1 MSDSAVPAAKP
12 AQEVPR
18 RARPLLTLEV
28 LRREQLTPHM
38 VRLFAGGPNF
48 ERFADN
54 GFADAYCKIWF
65 GQDGRPLDGT
75 SGLEALREQLPR
87 EQWPVSR
94 TYTIRSV
101 DHGAGE
107 LAIDFVVHGA
117 EGIAGPW
124 AAQASPGEPLSFAG
138 PGGAFNPDPAAG
150 WYLFAADESALPA
163 TAAVLEA
170 LPSSAVGQVFLE
182 VGDARDRQLLKTPAG
197 VTVTWLYRGN
207 LPAGNT
213 GLLAAA
219 VAAAP
224 WQDNNVQVFAHG
236 EREAMKSLRDVF
248 FGSRGLERRQV
259 SLSGYWAAGRSE
271 DAFQAE
277 KRTSA
282 GKIL

>member
-1 MSDSAVPAAKP
+1 MPDTAVPAGKP
-12 AQEVPR
+12 AQDPPR
-18 RARPLLTLEV
+18 RSRPLLTLEV

-38 VRLFAGGPNF
+38 VRIIAGGPNF
-48 ERFADN
+48 EHFADN

-65 GQDGRPLDGT
+65 GPDGKPLDG
-75 SGLEALREQLPR
+75 SAELEALREQFPR

-101 DHGAGE
+101 NAAARE
-107 LAIDFVVHGA
+107 LAIDFVVHGD
-117 EGIAGPW
+117 EGLAGPW
-124 AAQASPGEPLSFAG
+124 AARAAAGESLSFTG
-138 PGGAFNPDPAAG
+138 PGGAFDPDPDAG

-170 LPSSAVGQVFLE
+170 LPSAAVGQVFVE
-182 VGDARDRQLLKTPAG
+182 VGGPQDRQPLTMPAG
-197 VTVTWLYRGN
+197 MTVTWLYRGE

-219 VAAAP
+219 VAAASWP
-224 WQDNNVQVFAHG
+224 SNDVQVFAHG
-236 EREAMKSLRDVF
+236 EREAMKALRDVL
-248 FGSRGLERRQV
+248 FGARGLERRQV
-259 SLSGYWAAGRSE
+259 SLSGYWAAGRTE

-277 KRTSA
+277 KRTPV